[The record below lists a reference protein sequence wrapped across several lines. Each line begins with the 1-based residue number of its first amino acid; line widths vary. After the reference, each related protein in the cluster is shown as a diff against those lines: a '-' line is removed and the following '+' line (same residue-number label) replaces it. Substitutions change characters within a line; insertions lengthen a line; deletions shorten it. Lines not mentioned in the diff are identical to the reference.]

1 MAKIS
6 SKKSVEDL
14 EKQLLKK
21 NKDLNAKYLELE
33 TLLDLTNTINSL
45 EDLDELFFSV
55 LSLSSSIINSSK
67 GLLLLKND
75 ISNIFDPVSVFN
87 LDEKNIKELL
97 AEQAFINGV
106 IASDK
111 YMNVSKAIKFM
122 IYSFCSMILILI
134 LEFLLM

>member
-55 LSLSSSIINSSK
+55 SISFSTDLISSLI
-67 GLLLLKND
+67 
-75 ISNIFDPVSVFN
+75 
-87 LDEKNIKELL
+87 
-97 AEQAFINGV
+97 
-106 IASDK
+106 
-111 YMNVSKAIKFM
+111 
-122 IYSFCSMILILI
+122 
-134 LEFLLM
+134 

>member
-75 ISNIFDPVSVFN
+75 ISNIFD
-87 LDEKNIKELL
+87 I
-97 AEQAFINGV
+97 
-106 IASDK
+106 
-111 YMNVSKAIKFM
+111 
-122 IYSFCSMILILI
+122 
-134 LEFLLM
+134 

>member
-45 EDLDELFFSV
+45 EDLDE
-55 LSLSSSIINSSK
+55 
-67 GLLLLKND
+67 
-75 ISNIFDPVSVFN
+75 
-87 LDEKNIKELL
+87 
-97 AEQAFINGV
+97 
-106 IASDK
+106 
-111 YMNVSKAIKFM
+111 
-122 IYSFCSMILILI
+122 
-134 LEFLLM
+134 

>member
-6 SKKSVEDL
+6 SRKSVEDL

-67 GLLLLKND
+67 ELCIENY
-75 ISNIFDPVSVFN
+75 
-87 LDEKNIKELL
+87 IKHYDLYL
-97 AEQAFINGV
+97 FSI
-106 IASDK
+106 
-111 YMNVSKAIKFM
+111 
-122 IYSFCSMILILI
+122 
-134 LEFLLM
+134 

>member
-75 ISNIFDPVSVFN
+75 P
-87 LDEKNIKELL
+87 
-97 AEQAFINGV
+97 
-106 IASDK
+106 
-111 YMNVSKAIKFM
+111 
-122 IYSFCSMILILI
+122 
-134 LEFLLM
+134 

>member
-45 EDLDELFFSV
+45 EDLC
-55 LSLSSSIINSSK
+55 
-67 GLLLLKND
+67 LLYTSPSPRD
-75 ISNIFDPVSVFN
+75 
-87 LDEKNIKELL
+87 
-97 AEQAFINGV
+97 
-106 IASDK
+106 
-111 YMNVSKAIKFM
+111 
-122 IYSFCSMILILI
+122 
-134 LEFLLM
+134 